1 MKKAFLVTVAFLA
14 LVESSASAALYER
27 VGLSASDEREYHKIA
42 ASIPSCSKADALVPD
57 IEHPS
62 VGPHNSR
69 IQKVVDAANLDQ
81 RCHADLKKRGAP
93 LNVIR
98 MTDYRRGMI
107 CLAIDLATPDQHLA
121 DQACNS
127 PSAL

>member
-1 MKKAFLVTVAFLA
+1 MLLILAALLA
-14 LVESSASAALYER
+14 LEPASASAALYER
-27 VGLSASDEREYHKIA
+27 FHLSASDDRAYHKAA

-62 VGPHNSR
+62 VGRNNSR
-69 IQKVVDAANLDQ
+69 IQKVVDAANFDQ
-81 RCHADLKKRGAP
+81 QCHADLKKRGAP

-98 MTDYRRGMI
+98 MTDYRRGII
-107 CLAIDLATPDQHLA
+107 CLTLDMAAPDQHLA
-121 DQACNS
+121 NEACNS